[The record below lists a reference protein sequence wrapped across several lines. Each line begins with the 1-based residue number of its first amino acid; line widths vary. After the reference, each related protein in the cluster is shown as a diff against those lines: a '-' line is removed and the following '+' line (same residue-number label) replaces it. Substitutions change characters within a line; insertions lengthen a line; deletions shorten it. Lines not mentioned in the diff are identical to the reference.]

1 MLIKKTKKRGFKML
15 IIYKKH
21 GITGWKS
28 YWLFKNI
35 TFQKE
40 RKMMYKT
47 ILIIVTTNGM
57 TLSFPKIEKNQLS
70 QIMKKI
76 FETYLKDKRF

>member
-1 MLIKKTKKRGFKML
+1 ML

-35 TFQKE
+35 TFRKE

-47 ILIIVTTNGM
+47 ILITATTNSM
-57 TLSFPKIEKNQLS
+57 ILSVPKTEKNQLT
-70 QIMKKI
+70 QIMKKV
-76 FETYLKDKRF
+76 FEQYLKDRRF

>member
-1 MLIKKTKKRGFKML
+1 ML
-15 IIYKKH
+15 IIYKKI

-35 TFQKE
+35 AFRKE

-47 ILIIVTTNGM
+47 IQIITTTNGM
-57 TLSFPKIEKNQLS
+57 ILSVPKIEKNQLT
-70 QIMKKI
+70 QIMKKV
-76 FETYLKDKRF
+76 FEQYLKDRRF

>member
-1 MLIKKTKKRGFKML
+1 ML
-15 IIYKKH
+15 IIYKKI

-35 TFQKE
+35 AFRKE

-47 ILIIVTTNGM
+47 IQIITTTNGM
-57 TLSFPKIEKNQLS
+57 ILSVPKIEKNQLT
-70 QIMKKI
+70 QIMKKV
-76 FETYLKDKRF
+76 FEEYLKDKRF

>member
-1 MLIKKTKKRGFKML
+1 ML
-15 IIYKKH
+15 IIYIKI

-35 TFQKE
+35 AFRKE

-47 ILIIVTTNGM
+47 IQIITTTNGM
-57 TLSFPKIEKNQLS
+57 ILSVPKIEKNQLT
-70 QIMKKI
+70 QIMKKV
-76 FETYLKDKRF
+76 FEEYLKDKRF

>member
-1 MLIKKTKKRGFKML
+1 ML
-15 IIYKKH
+15 IIYKKF

-47 ILIIVTTNGM
+47 IQIITTTNGM
-57 TLSFPKIEKNQLS
+57 TLSVPTIEKNQLP
-70 QIMKKI
+70 QIMKKV
-76 FETYLKDKRF
+76 FEACLKDRRF

>member
-1 MLIKKTKKRGFKML
+1 ML
-15 IIYKKH
+15 IIYKKF

-28 YWLFKNI
+28 YWIFKNI

-47 ILIIVTTNGM
+47 IQIITTKNGM
-57 TLSFPKIEKNQLS
+57 TMSVPTVEKNQLT
-70 QIMKKI
+70 QIMKKV
-76 FETYLKDKRF
+76 FEDYLKDRRF

>member
-1 MLIKKTKKRGFKML
+1 MLIVH
-15 IIYKKH
+15 KKH

-35 TFQKE
+35 TFRKE

-47 ILIIVTTNGM
+47 IQIITTTNGM
-57 TLSFPKIEKNQLS
+57 TMSVPTVEKNQLTH
-70 QIMKKI
+70 IMKKV
-76 FETYLKDKRF
+76 FEQYLKDRRF

>member
-1 MLIKKTKKRGFKML
+1 ML
-15 IIYKKH
+15 IIYKKF

-28 YWLFKNI
+28 YWSFKNI
-35 TFQKE
+35 TFRKE

-47 ILIIVTTNGM
+47 IQIIATTNGM
-57 TLSFPKIEKNQLS
+57 ILSVPTVEKNQFA

-76 FETYLKDKRF
+76 FEAHLKDRRF